1 MNTDNEKDKKPCNVM
16 KIMKKI
22 ENMEQTVQLQKSIV
36 DKTIT
41 ELKQLK
47 NDIIKYIDKNEK
59 KTSKKETK
67 PKGFAVPKKVSSELC
82 IFMDRES
89 GSLIS
94 RTETTKYINDYIKE
108 KNLMDKQN
116 KCLINPDEKLRCLV
130 GEYEGELTY
139 FNIQKYMNK
148 HFL

>member
-1 MNTDNEKDKKPCNVM
+1 MNSDNEKDKKPIIVM

-22 ENMEQTVQLQKSIV
+22 EGMEETVQQQKSIV

-47 NDIIKYIDKNEK
+47 NEINKYIDKNEK
-59 KTSKKETK
+59 KNLKKETK
-67 PKGFAVPKKVSSELC
+67 PKGFAVPKKVSCELC
-82 IFMDRES
+82 IFMDREP

-94 RTETTKYINDYIKE
+94 RTETTKCINDYIKE
-108 KNLMDKQN
+108 KNLMN
-116 KCLINPDEKLRCLV
+116 KENKSLINPDEKLRGLI

>member
-1 MNTDNEKDKKPCNVM
+1 MNENDKKPSIVL

-22 ENMEQTVQLQKSIV
+22 ENMEETVQQQKIMV
-36 DKTIT
+36 DKTFT
-41 ELKQLK
+41 ELKHLK
-47 NDIIKYIDKNEK
+47 TDLVKYIEKNEK
-59 KTSKKETK
+59 KTLKKETK
-67 PKGFAVPKKVSSELC
+67 PKGFAIPKKVSSELC
-82 IFMDRES
+82 VFMGREE

-94 RTETTKYINDYIKE
+94 RTETTKYINEYIKE
-108 KNLMDKQN
+108 KNLMDKEN
-116 KCLINPDEKLRCLV
+116 RSLINPDEKLGSLI